1 MTAYKGTLKSKERPG
16 EEIDFAP
23 PKMTAWCIIW
33 PHAVRV
39 LDRDNLANPTGDLI
53 LRTGATLSAF
63 WLCVCQGSSRQ
74 DPWGGKVPL
83 FDPDI
88 EPLAL
93 PFPFH
98 PTLPSRQARL
108 FLSSVILLSWQSLQP
123 ARAVHLCRLWLT
135 RGSCT
140 SSVIMARIF
149 FYQVQP
155 IDSLMLGNTH
165 CLKPKGRC

>member
-74 DPWGGKVPL
+74 DPWGEKVPL

-108 FLSSVILLSWQSLQP
+108 LLSSVILLSWQSLQP

-135 RGSCT
+135 CGSLLRRW
-140 SSVIMARIF
+140 SWQGSF
-149 FYQVQP
+149 F
-155 IDSLMLGNTH
+155 I
-165 CLKPKGRC
+165 RCSP